1 MTMVINRNISD
12 GINSELQIVHVS
24 FLKFLSVFFK
34 QRALPLGEFSFTRV
48 EKTFLILPLIFL
60 LQIDTL
66 GSLAQSSNTTTDQL
80 LERGESLY
88 TQGDLDDAI
97 RYYNEVLTI
106 EPNNTGAIYDKGLA
120 LDVLGKYEDAMV
132 HYDMLLSVEPDNINA
147 LVNKGAALADLGNYQ
162 ESIEYFDK
170 VLSIDPNNVLAAENK
185 KLATSVMNNSTTT
198 S

>member
-1 MTMVINRNISD
+1 VINRNISD

-34 QRALPLGEFSFTRV
+34 LRALPLGEFSFTRV